1 LTTSVSVFATEAIKY
16 HADSN
21 GLQVPNSNDGR
32 LGLEIRHRTS
42 VLVMCHPEKFLCNRV
57 FSVTALGLSPVYP
70 NSWKA
75 KWWPAVATS
84 FSSVQSR
91 RVRSCNDN
99 EGLRSPKNRKKLD
112 RWLSNASRRS
122 TYRDGTSVQIAGT
135 SSNVVGLANTRDCDQ
150 RVAYDSTAPIGPQ
163 ESRLRDSG
171 CLSTGQSN
179 KEAQKH
185 LCPIQ
190 LQVTAVLGI
199 HQGCNR

>member
-1 LTTSVSVFATEAIKY
+1 MFSTVGKQNGDRLLLPLSLRCNLGECEVAMTTK
-16 HADSN
+16 
-21 GLQVPNSNDGR
+21 GLGR
-32 LGLEIRHRTS
+32 LKIAR
-42 VLVMCHPEKFLCNRV
+42 
-57 FSVTALGLSPVYP
+57 
-70 NSWKA
+70 SWIA
-75 KWWPAVATS
+75 
-84 FSSVQSR
+84 R
-91 RVRSCNDN
+91 
-99 EGLRSPKNRKKLD
+99 
-112 RWLSNASRRS
+112 LSNASSRS

-135 SSNVVGLANTRDCDQ
+135 SSNAVGLANTRDCDQ
-150 RVAYDSTAPIGPQ
+150 RVAYDGTAPIGPQ